1 MTPARRER
9 ERLKADALQRKLNE
23 EKYTEFRIACDEGDA
38 TACNSLG
45 EWWSALRG
53 DYTKSLAVFRAN
65 CDLNKHANSCFN
77 AALQLST

>member
-9 ERLKADALQRKLNE
+9 ERLKADALQRRLNE
-23 EKYTEFRIACDEGDA
+23 EKYTEFRVACDEGDP

-53 DYTKSLAVFRAN
+53 DYNKSLAVFRAN
-65 CDLNKHANSCFN
+65 CDMHKHANSCFN
-77 AALQLST
+77 AALQLSE